1 MTSRSLATFFPLL
14 MGAFLRRDF
23 LTQISYR
30 TAFLLSFVGIFFRAF
45 VFFFIS
51 RFIGDTADGGLNQ
64 YGNDYFAFVLIGL
77 ALNPYFDLGLS
88 GFARALR
95 QAQTTG
101 TLEAMIMTPTPISF
115 LVVGSAVWSYTFV
128 TIQVGVYLML
138 GILLGVDLAQANIL
152 AAVAGLLISIV
163 AFGSIGI
170 MAASIIMVI
179 KRGDPVTAII
189 SNVAAL
195 VGGVYYPLDILPE
208 WLQPFAQLVPLTHAL
223 RLMRRALLN
232 GASWSELSTDFLI
245 LLGFCVL
252 LLPLALLSFR
262 YAVDWARRDGS
273 LSHY

>member
-1 MTSRSLATFFPLL
+1 MSRSLITSFPLL

-51 RFIGDTADGGLNQ
+51 RFIGDAADSGLNQ
-64 YGNDYFAFVLIGL
+64 YGGDYFAFVLIGL

-128 TIQVGVYLML
+128 TIQVIVYLLL
-138 GILLGVDLAQANIL
+138 GILLGVDLSQANIVT
-152 AAVAGLLISIV
+152 AVVGLLISIV

-170 MAASIIMVI
+170 LAASIIMII

-195 VGGVYYPLDILPE
+195 VGGVYYPLEILPD
-208 WLQPFAQLVPLTHAL
+208 WLQPLAQLVPLTHAL
-223 RLMRRALLN
+223 RVMRLALLN
-232 GASWSELSTDFLI
+232 GATLSELGRDLVI
-245 LLGFCVL
+245 LLLFCMI
-252 LLPLALLSFR
+252 LLPLALFSFR